1 MNKKVT
7 ETTTTKEAEE
17 DQSLNENTSS
27 IFYEIKKAFN
37 FFDKDK
43 TGTIDVQEFKGALNK
58 LGIDDNGT
66 INQLFDKFDVNKS
79 GKVSYDEFINL
90 YKNLERV
97 LIYINKNKSLKKIA
111 EKIKLLSNIS
121 NNRNYNNS
129 LFGYFYKWK
138 TNLLKYK
145 GDKTHKDPK
154 IRLKTKIYYDKNY
167 KEGIKQE
174 DNLID
179 SLIRC
184 AFIPFIEENKLEI
197 LEQRSKTFNIE
208 FGNME
213 DNQNDNDRLHKKVN
227 TSKSSKREIPL
238 EIICCGICLDDAH
251 IINNKGPSVKYPGIK
266 GHEIIGKVKKL
277 GPLKKNIK
285 EGAIVGVRLPSGVTF
300 DDGFSEYI
308 TVPENLIT
316 IIPNGINPIDA
327 TPFLC
332 AGVTCYDALKNS
344 KAVKGDLVGIVG
356 IGGLGHLAIQFAN
369 KMGFKVVGISKS
381 EDKKEIALKL
391 GCDSFINYNKEEV
404 GKELIKL
411 GGAKVILVTV
421 PDEKIINKLIEGLAF
436 EGRIII
442 VSGFLNKVE
451 VDTNEM
457 LVKRKYIYGWSS
469 TNVKSIKECLEFAIK
484 ENIKPIVEVFKFNDL
499 ALGYEKMIKDEA
511 RFRIVINFENN
522 K

>member
-1 MNKKVT
+1 MNNKVT
-7 ETTTTKEAEE
+7 ETTTTKEFEE
-17 DQSLNENTSS
+17 DQSIKENTSS
-27 IFYEIKKAFN
+27 ISYEIKKAFN

-43 TGTIDVQEFKGALNK
+43 SGKIDVQEFKDALNK
-58 LGIDDNGT
+58 LGIDNNGT
-66 INQLFDKFDVNKS
+66 ITQLFDKFDANKS
-79 GKVSYDEFINL
+79 GKVGYDEFINL
-90 YKNLERV
+90 YNNLERV
-97 LIYINKNKSLKKIA
+97 LIYINKTKSLKKIA

-121 NNRNYNNS
+121 NNRNYNNN

-138 TNLLKYK
+138 TNLLIYK
-145 GDKTHKDPK
+145 GDKTRKDPK

-174 DNLID
+174 DNLIN
-179 SLIRC
+179 SLLKC

-208 FGNME
+208 SHNME
-213 DNQNDNDRLHKKVN
+213 DNQNDIDKLNKKVN
-227 TSKSSKREIPL
+227 LKSSKKELLL

-251 IINNKGPSVKYPGIK
+251 IINSKGPSVKYPGIK

-277 GPLKKNIK
+277 SPLIKNIK
-285 EGAIVGVRLPSGVTF
+285 EGAIVGVRLPEGVTF

-308 TVPENLIT
+308 TVPEHLIT

-344 KAVKGDLVGIVG
+344 NAVKGDLVGIVG
-356 IGGLGHLAIQFAN
+356 IGGLGHLAIQIAN

-391 GCDSFINYNKEEV
+391 GCENFINYNKEEV
-404 GKELIKL
+404 EKELIKL

-451 VDTNEM
+451 VNTNEM
-457 LVKRKYIYGWSS
+457 LIKKKSIYGWSS
-469 TNVKSIKECLEFAIK
+469 THVKSIKECLEFAIK